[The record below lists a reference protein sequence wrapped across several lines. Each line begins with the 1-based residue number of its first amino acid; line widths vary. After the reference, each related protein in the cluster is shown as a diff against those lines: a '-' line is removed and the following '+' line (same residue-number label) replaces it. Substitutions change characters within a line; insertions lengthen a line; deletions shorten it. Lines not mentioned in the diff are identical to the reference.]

1 MVRSTLANASDIA
14 AAAPPPGVP
23 VRFTSAAPPRREAL
37 LRFRRRPAGSAHPT
51 PGGPLKIQRFP
62 RAGALAAA
70 TAALALTLTACSGD
84 AGASSD
90 GSSSADASTATS
102 AADLGGLDA
111 LIEAAKAEGQLN
123 VIALPDNWANYGELI
138 QGFEDEYGITVNSAD
153 PDVSSAEEIS
163 TAENLAGQDTAP
175 DVFDLGAAVALANTD
190 LFAPYQVETWDD
202 IPADNKE
209 ETGLWVN
216 DYTGLMSIGYDSE
229 AVPAPGSLDDLLGAD
244 YRGSVAIN
252 GDPTQAGAAAAAV
265 QLAAVQSGGSA
276 DDVQPGIDFFEKL
289 NDAGNFLPLDPTDAT
304 IASGETPVVFDW
316 SYNNLAAAKANEG
329 TREWTTTVL
338 PGTAVGSYYNQAINA
353 DAPHPAAARL
363 WQEYLYSDAAQ
374 NLYLAAGA
382 YPVRLAAMVD
392 AGTVDQEA
400 LDAVGAAPADLVQ
413 FTSEQTEAASALLA
427 EKWAAAIQ

>member
-1 MVRSTLANASDIA
+1 MT
-14 AAAPPPGVP
+14 
-23 VRFTSAAPPRREAL
+23 T
-37 LRFRRRPAGSAHPT
+37 
-51 PGGPLKIQRFP
+51 QRFP
-62 RAGALAAA
+62 RAGVLAAA

-84 AGASSD
+84 AGASSGD
-90 GSSSADASTATS
+90 ASVDASTATS
-102 AADLGGLDA
+102 AADVGGLDA
-111 LIEAAKAEGQLN
+111 LVEAATAEGELN

-138 QGFEDEYGITVNSAD
+138 SGFEDEYGITVNSAD

-163 TAENLAGQDTAP
+163 TAQNLAGQDTAP

-190 LFAPYQVETWDD
+190 LFAPYKVETWDD
-202 IPADNKE
+202 IPEGNRE

-216 DYTGLMSIGYDSE
+216 DYTGLMSIGYDAD
-229 AVPAPGSLDDLLGAD
+229 AVPAPESLDDLLGAD

-265 QLAAVQSGGSA
+265 QLAALQSGGSA

-304 IASGETPVVFDW
+304 VASGETPVVFDW

-392 AGTVDQEA
+392 AGTVDKDA
-400 LDAVGAAPADLVQ
+400 LDAVGAAPEDLVQ

-427 EKWAAAIQ
+427 EKWGAAIQ

>member
-1 MVRSTLANASDIA
+1 MT
-14 AAAPPPGVP
+14 
-23 VRFTSAAPPRREAL
+23 T
-37 LRFRRRPAGSAHPT
+37 
-51 PGGPLKIQRFP
+51 QRFP

-84 AGASSD
+84 AGASSGD
-90 GSSSADASTATS
+90 ASVDASTATS

-111 LIEAAKAEGQLN
+111 LVEAAKAEGELN

-138 QGFEDEYGITVNSAD
+138 SGFEDEYGITVNSAD

-163 TAENLAGQDTAP
+163 TAQNLAGQDTAP

-190 LFAPYQVETWDD
+190 LFAPYKVETWGD
-202 IPADNKE
+202 IPEGNRED
-209 ETGLWVN
+209 TGLWVN
-216 DYTGLMSIGYDSE
+216 DYTGLMSIGYDAD
-229 AVPAPGSLDDLLGAD
+229 AVPAPESLDDLLGAD

-265 QLAAVQSGGSA
+265 QLAALQSGGSA

-316 SYNNLAAAKANEG
+316 SYNNRAAAKANEG

-392 AGTVDQEA
+392 AGTVDKDA
-400 LDAVGAAPADLVQ
+400 LDAVGAAPEDLVQ

-427 EKWAAAIQ
+427 EKWGAAIQ

>member
-1 MVRSTLANASDIA
+1 MT
-14 AAAPPPGVP
+14 
-23 VRFTSAAPPRREAL
+23 T
-37 LRFRRRPAGSAHPT
+37 
-51 PGGPLKIQRFP
+51 QRFP
-62 RAGALAAA
+62 RAGVLAAA

-84 AGASSD
+84 AGASSGD
-90 GSSSADASTATS
+90 ASVDASTATS

-111 LIEAAKAEGQLN
+111 LVEAAKAEGELN

-138 QGFEDEYGITVNSAD
+138 SGFEDEYGITVTSAD

-163 TAENLAGQDTAP
+163 TAQNLAGQDTAP

-190 LFAPYQVETWDD
+190 LFAPYKVETWDD
-202 IPADNKE
+202 IPEGNRE

-216 DYTGLMSIGYDSE
+216 DYTGLMSIGYDAD
-229 AVPAPGSLDDLLGAD
+229 AVPAPESLDDLLGAD

-265 QLAAVQSGGSA
+265 QLAALQSGGSA

-392 AGTVDQEA
+392 AGTVDTEA
-400 LDAVGAAPADLVQ
+400 LDAVGAAPEDLVQ